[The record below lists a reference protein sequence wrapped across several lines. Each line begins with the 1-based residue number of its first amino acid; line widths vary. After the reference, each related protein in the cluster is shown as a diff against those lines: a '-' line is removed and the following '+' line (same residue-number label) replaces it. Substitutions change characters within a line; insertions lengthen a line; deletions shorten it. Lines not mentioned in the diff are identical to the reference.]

1 MEEVGTGGS
10 PSSQGSLVIFLYLTV
25 TEGEPRSGNEGGTL
39 GHTNTGCFG
48 VMPSVLAW
56 NQCYYI

>member
-1 MEEVGTGGS
+1 MEEAGTEDS
-10 PSSQGSLVIFLYLTV
+10 PSSQGSPGIFLYLTA

-39 GHTNTGCFG
+39 GHKRLVASG
-48 VMPSVLAW
+48 VMPPALAW